1 MSVQGKRSCTCTYGT
16 VQQELGPWTVHDV
29 ITDKLRF
36 TREWSTHGQP
46 WLTVQSLTIIDMN
59 TLKIMT
65 LVRLHPGIMYISLK
79 QSHIHNLS

>member
-1 MSVQGKRSCTCTYGT
+1 MQFQCQYKVNAL
-16 VQQELGPWTVHDV
+16 VLGPWAVHDV

-36 TREWSTHGQP
+36 TKEWSTHGQP

-59 TLKIMT
+59 ILKIMT